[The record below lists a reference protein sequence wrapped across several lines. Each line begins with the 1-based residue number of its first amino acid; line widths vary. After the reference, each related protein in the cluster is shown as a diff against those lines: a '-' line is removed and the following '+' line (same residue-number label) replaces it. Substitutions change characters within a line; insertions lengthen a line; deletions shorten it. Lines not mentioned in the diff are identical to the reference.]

1 MPTIIYQ
8 VAASMDGYI
17 ADADGGVDWLPDSE
31 TDDYGY
37 EDFYAGVV
45 ALVMGRRT
53 YDQAVGFDQW
63 LFSGKPVYVFT
74 GHPPD
79 DNPHDVQFVQG
90 DPADFVRVVAAQ
102 YDGMVWLLGGA
113 ALAEQFRRADLIDE
127 YMIHVMP
134 TILGRGVPLFSD
146 APQTSTRP
154 SDHSHTRHSS
164 SHTRHSRESGN
175 PPATHLELIATQSF
189 NDGAVMLHYRRTHSR
204 HSGLEPESGGAG

>member
-8 VAASMDGYI
+8 VAASMDGFI

-37 EDFYAGVV
+37 EAFYAGVQ

-79 DNPHDVQFVQG
+79 DNPHDVHFVQG
-90 DPADFVRVVAAQ
+90 DPAAFVRDVASRCE
-102 YDGMVWLLGGA
+102 GMVWLLGGA
-113 ALAEQFRRADLIDE
+113 DLAEQFRRAGLIDE

-134 TILGRGVPLFSD
+134 TILGIGVPLFSD
-146 APQTSTRP
+146 DAPHTSP
-154 SDHSHTRHSS
+154 GHSDHHTGHSRD
-164 SHTRHSRESGN
+164 HTRHSRESGN
-175 PPATHLELIATQSF
+175 PPPTRLELIATQSF
-189 NDGAVMLHYRRTHSR
+189 DDGVVMLHYRSAAR
-204 HSGLEPESGGAG
+204 